1 MATELAQCYIPN
13 HPPLNQDPKPRPA
26 LGLYAKELTT
36 APCNPSQAHVHEM
49 SQESKRT
56 WGSRMGAPG
65 KRSLTTL
72 KSQWPC
78 QENTI
83 TLTGPQARGPAS
95 YHTAHAPSVTS
106 VPRAWHPVLSPQPG
120 LCGQSSSQ
128 GPPQLPHGCWPPAS
142 PHSLRTMPSRKLTA
156 ASTAAH
162 KWGLSSIGLC
172 PAHLRGRSL
181 SRLPLPLF
189 STTPGAHHIEPLTG
203 F

>member
-1 MATELAQCYIPN
+1 MAQVPWQSCGMATELAQCYIPN

-95 YHTAHAPSVTS
+95 SSLDCLSHCTCSIGHQCTPCMASSSVPSTRPLWPVLFSGTTAVASWLLAPSVT
-106 VPRAWHPVLSPQPG
+106 PFTAHYALSKTYSCQY
-120 LCGQSSSQ
+120 C
-128 GPPQLPHGCWPPAS
+128 
-142 PHSLRTMPSRKLTA
+142 
-156 ASTAAH
+156 
-162 KWGLSSIGLC
+162 C
-172 PAHLRGRSL
+172 P
-181 SRLPLPLF
+181 
-189 STTPGAHHIEPLTG
+189 
-203 F
+203 